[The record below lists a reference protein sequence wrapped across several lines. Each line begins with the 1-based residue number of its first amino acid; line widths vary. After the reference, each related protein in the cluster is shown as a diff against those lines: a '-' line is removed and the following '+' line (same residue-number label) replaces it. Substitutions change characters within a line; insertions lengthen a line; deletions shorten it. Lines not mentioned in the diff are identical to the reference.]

1 MKRRSWIAIA
11 VVALLVAGIAYRY
24 RQQQQSPSY
33 VTAVVTRGDVTKSV
47 SASGTLK
54 PVTLVNVG
62 TQVSG
67 VVQKLHADFNDRV
80 TAGQIL
86 AELDPALLK
95 AQQMQ
100 SQGNLAAATANLQQ
114 AKQNFARIKT
124 LFDQDYVAKAELDV
138 AHQALDSASAA
149 VKTAEGQ
156 VQRDQVNLR
165 YSVIRSPVSGVVV
178 DRTVDVGQTVAASF
192 QTPTLF
198 SIAQDLQKMQIDT
211 NLSEADVGAVQAGM
225 KAIFSVDAFPGRQFA
240 GTVRQVRLNPT
251 TVQNVVTYNVVVD
264 VNNEDLTLLPGMTA
278 FVNLV
283 LQEKPAVLRV
293 PNSALNYRP
302 AAAKE
307 QAKPNNKPLQDKG
320 ADQAG
325 SASVYLLKD
334 GQPLRQRITIGV
346 TDGKLTE
353 VVDGLAEGDV
363 LVIGQAA
370 SGTAGGSSKSSNSG
384 GPGGPPR
391 MF

>member
-1 MKRRSWIAIA
+1 
-11 VVALLVAGIAYRY
+11 
-24 RQQQQSPSY
+24 
-33 VTAVVTRGDVTKSV
+33 
-47 SASGTLK
+47 
-54 PVTLVNVG
+54 
-62 TQVSG
+62 
-67 VVQKLHADFNDRV
+67 
-80 TAGQIL
+80 
-86 AELDPALLK
+86 
-95 AQQMQ
+95 
-100 SQGNLAAATANLQQ
+100 
-114 AKQNFARIKT
+114 
-124 LFDQDYVAKAELDV
+124 
-138 AHQALDSASAA
+138 
-149 VKTAEGQ
+149 
-156 VQRDQVNLR
+156 
-165 YSVIRSPVSGVVV
+165 
-178 DRTVDVGQTVAASF
+178 
-192 QTPTLF
+192 
-198 SIAQDLQKMQIDT
+198 
-211 NLSEADVGAVQAGM
+211 
-225 KAIFSVDAFPGRQFA
+225 
-240 GTVRQVRLNPT
+240 
-251 TVQNVVTYNVVVD
+251 VD

-302 AAAKE
+302 TAAKE

-325 SASVYLLKD
+325 SASVYLLQN

-370 SGTAGGSSKSSNSG
+370 SGTAGSSSKSSNSG

>member
-1 MKRRSWIAIA
+1 
-11 VVALLVAGIAYRY
+11 
-24 RQQQQSPSY
+24 
-33 VTAVVTRGDVTKSV
+33 
-47 SASGTLK
+47 
-54 PVTLVNVG
+54 
-62 TQVSG
+62 
-67 VVQKLHADFNDRV
+67 
-80 TAGQIL
+80 
-86 AELDPALLK
+86 
-95 AQQMQ
+95 
-100 SQGNLAAATANLQQ
+100 
-114 AKQNFARIKT
+114 
-124 LFDQDYVAKAELDV
+124 
-138 AHQALDSASAA
+138 
-149 VKTAEGQ
+149 
-156 VQRDQVNLR
+156 
-165 YSVIRSPVSGVVV
+165 
-178 DRTVDVGQTVAASF
+178 
-192 QTPTLF
+192 
-198 SIAQDLQKMQIDT
+198 
-211 NLSEADVGAVQAGM
+211 M
-225 KAIFSVDAFPGRQFA
+225 KAVFSVDAFPGRQFA

-307 QAKPNNKPLQDKG
+307 QAKPNKKPLQEKG

-325 SASVYLLKD
+325 SASIHLLKD

-346 TDGKLTE
+346 TDGKFTE

-370 SGTAGGSSKSSNSG
+370 SGTAGSSKAKTTD